1 MFLNCDGA
9 IFFLFFFY
17 LSGGAEVCMNKVLQ
31 PAVNFGHMMSA
42 ELSPWQQSRLSSGED
57 GEM

>member
-1 MFLNCDGA
+1 MGH
-9 IFFLFFFY
+9 FFFFFFFY

-42 ELSPWQQSRLSSGED
+42 ELSPWQLSRLSSGED